1 MINIPWMF
9 VRYSGLHSL
18 QIKDLKCIFMWLSYS
33 DSLADFLVDWEGDED
48 TFGCSKIGTNIY
60 MIKETIV
67 KISVWISESST
78 IANKMMKVILKNKNL
93 LGFIYNNWTVI
104 KIAL

>member
-1 MINIPWMF
+1 
-9 VRYSGLHSL
+9 
-18 QIKDLKCIFMWLSYS
+18 
-33 DSLADFLVDWEGDED
+33 
-48 TFGCSKIGTNIY
+48 

>member
-48 TFGCSKIGTNIY
+48 TFGCS
-60 MIKETIV
+60 
-67 KISVWISESST
+67 
-78 IANKMMKVILKNKNL
+78 
-93 LGFIYNNWTVI
+93 
-104 KIAL
+104 